1 MRAEEKE
8 RMLELL
14 SDKAIFGLSEA
25 EAAEL
30 EELQNSF
37 PDFQDDS
44 PELTAAAIG
53 MLNLDTSE
61 PLPAHL
67 RAKIIADAEEYF
79 AAQKTRGFASEP
91 LVRQNEEPQKI
102 FSFEPEPQ
110 RKSISYWLGWAV
122 AAAACLILGIN
133 IYTTRLYP
141 PEIVRTTPMPT
152 PKQELTVAEQ
162 REQFLASV
170 NDVVKTIWTDFDPKQ
185 PKNVRGEIVWSN
197 SAQKGFVTFRG
208 LPVNDKNKE
217 TYQLWI
223 FDKNRKNP
231 VSAGIF
237 DVTQTGEIIV
247 PLNSALPIQEPIMF
261 GVTAEKPGG
270 DMIPN
275 LKNVMAVAKLS
286 V

>member
-1 MRAEEKE
+1 MRANEKE

-14 SDKAIFGLSEA
+14 SDKAIFGLSDTELA
-25 EAAEL
+25 EF
-30 EELQNSF
+30 EELQKKF

-67 RAKIIADAEEYF
+67 RSKIIADAEQYF
-79 AAQKTRGFASEP
+79 TAQKPQNPVSEAAFK
-91 LVRQNEEPQKI
+91 REEELQKT

-110 RKSISYWLGWAV
+110 KSVRHWLGWAV
-122 AAAACLILGIN
+122 AAVACLILVIN
-133 IYTTRLYP
+133 IYTTRFSP
-141 PEIVRTTPMPT
+141 TEIIQTTPTPT
-152 PKQELTVAEQ
+152 LREELTIAEQ
-162 REQFLASV
+162 REQFLTTV
-170 NDVVKTIWTDFDPKQ
+170 KDVIRTNWTDFDPKQ
-185 PKNVRGEIVWSN
+185 PKNVQGEIVWSN

-208 LPVNDKNKE
+208 LPVNDKTKE

-231 VSAGIF
+231 VSAGVF
-237 DVTQTGEIIV
+237 DVTETGEIIV
-247 PLNSALPIQEPIMF
+247 PLNAALQIQEPVMF

-286 V
+286 A